1 MSGRLVAMTET
12 STKPSGL
19 SLVKRYAVLAYGAA
33 GTMLDVGLMV
43 LGSLLVGLSVSVV
56 LVGFGI
62 ADVEMD
68 LETAP
73 LMVSALVLGVAG
85 AFCLGVASEGPLG
98 RGRRLVGFK
107 LWEVGI
113 GRALAVFLVGFAAL
127 FLYRF
132 SAGFLEDLPV
142 PLLQGAEG
150 MRAVGV
156 AGMTAM
162 PLVGVPVSL
171 LIRGTPYGAE
181 WVRRS
186 DLPAMF
192 VVWAVATMIILA

>member
-1 MSGRLVAMTET
+1 MTEA
-12 STKPSGL
+12 SVRPSGL

-43 LGSLLVGLSVSVV
+43 LGSLLVGLSVAVVVAGLGVASVE
-56 LVGFGI
+56 L
-62 ADVEMD
+62 D
-68 LETAP
+68 LETGP

-85 AFCLGVASEGPLG
+85 AFCLGLASEGPLG

-113 GRALAVFLVGFAAL
+113 GRTLSVFLVGFIVL

-132 SAGFLEDLPV
+132 SAGFLEGLPT

-150 MRAVGV
+150 IRAVGV

-162 PLVGVPVSL
+162 PLVGVPLSL
-171 LIRGTPYGAE
+171 MIRVAPIDAE
-181 WVRRS
+181 WVHRS

-192 VVWAVATMIILA
+192 VVWAVAAMIILT